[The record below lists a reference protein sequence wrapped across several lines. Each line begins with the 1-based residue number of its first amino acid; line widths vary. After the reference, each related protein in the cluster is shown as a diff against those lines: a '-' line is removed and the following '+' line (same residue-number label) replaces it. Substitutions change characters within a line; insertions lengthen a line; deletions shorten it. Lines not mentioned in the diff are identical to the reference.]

1 VTNTSLTLDQGRSP
15 DQGFAPLDLTP
26 QDRGA
31 RPGWAAIASGALS
44 LALLAAIAFQARSLN
59 FAKLQELLPN
69 SPLFWAAFLAYFMAT
84 PASEWVIFRRLW
96 SIPGSGLIPLL
107 RKKVYNEMLLGYL
120 GEAYFYG
127 WARRR
132 VEMVSTPFGAV
143 KDVAILSA
151 MAGNAATLA
160 LLVVMWPF
168 IGVTQ
173 LGLDTHLVV
182 WSLGII
188 LIVSLGMTFLRRQV
202 FSLPFPD
209 LAFIMQAHLVR
220 IVASTA
226 FLALMWHLAL
236 PEVALVWWLYLA
248 TLRMLVSRLP
258 LVPNKDLVFAGVAVF
273 TLGHEGDI
281 GSLMALVAGLVLAA
295 HIVTGLLV
303 LAVGLLRPD
312 IGE

>member
-1 VTNTSLTLDQGRSP
+1 VTNTSLTLDRELTP
-15 DQGFAPLDLTP
+15 DQGFVPLELTP
-26 QDRGA
+26 QDRST
-31 RPGWAAIASGALS
+31 RPGWAAIVPAVLS
-44 LALLAAIAFQARSLN
+44 LALVVAIAFQARSLN
-59 FAKLQELLPN
+59 FAKLDELLPN
-69 SPLFWAAFLAYFMAT
+69 SALFWAAFLAYFLIEPAT
-84 PASEWVIFRRLW
+84 EWVIFRRLW
-96 SIPGSGLIPLL
+96 NIPGSGGIQLL
-107 RKKVYNEMLLGYL
+107 RKRVYNELVLGYL

-132 VEMVSTPFGAV
+132 MEMVSTPFGAV

-151 MAGNAATLA
+151 MAGNVATLA

-168 IGVTQ
+168 VGVTQ

-188 LIVSLGMTFLRRQV
+188 LLVSLGLTFLRRRV

-209 LAFIMQAHLVR
+209 LAFVMQAHLVR
-220 IVASTA
+220 IVASIA

-236 PEVALVWWLYLA
+236 PAVAMVWWLYLA

-258 LVPNKDLVFAGVAVF
+258 LVPNKELVFAGVAVF

-281 GSLMALVAGLVLAA
+281 GSLTALVAGLVLAA
-295 HIVTGLLV
+295 HIVTGIFV
-303 LAVGLLRPD
+303 LAAGLLRPE
-312 IGE
+312 IAE